1 MPRTVA
7 LYLLPAA
14 LIATGWARLVDGV
27 DEGAML
33 DLLMLAVI
41 PALPR
46 PLWARALAA
55 LVSSFAAV
63 WIVYRIP
70 PHAILPFEDRHF
82 FGPLASQ
89 IRDGVLE
96 FYDVTV
102 PFPIGEHPDMNGAV
116 LLAVFLFCL
125 VLALAVAARR
135 PLIASVALLTGS
147 VWPATLVGG
156 DDLARGALTLAA
168 VLSLF
173 AFGGRRP
180 TRAVQPAIVL
190 AALLVAMAVGAST
203 SVAVAKPE
211 FLRWKDW
218 DFYDKPADPVGV
230 AYVWNANYRALEWPD
245 KETTVLKVRG
255 PRRNLYWRA
264 TTLDSF
270 DEDHWVEGEQTVRN
284 ISDRAVD
291 LTQLGENPLLPRR
304 AYDRSRWIRSEVE
317 VAALR
322 DRHLVGPSMP
332 VAYDPNGA
340 GTMLITTSGIAG
352 LSDYVPRGARYLVW
366 SYAPQPKPRQLANAG
381 LPQERLVQRY
391 LEVDPNLL
399 PLPAFGT
406 PNREAVVRARLRS
419 SGAVRYEPLYERALQ
434 VVGNPRNEYAAVVAL
449 EAWFRSEGGFTYDE
463 TPPPADGAPPLV
475 AFLRDQHG
483 YCQHFAGAMT
493 LMLRYLGIPARVA
506 VGFTSGELS
515 KDKTTRTVTDHD
527 AHAWVEVWFPGWGWL
542 PFDPTPARAQL
553 SGPYSYSGV
562 NFDAAGA
569 AGVLNAS
576 GGGGQTSR
584 IVSKLSEARVGEQF
598 QPDRPTSGR
607 GYVPVVREHGASLI
621 KFLALLAAA
630 AALGIILVKQGI
642 RLRRYLTRDARR
654 LAKASRQELVDFL
667 ADQGVTLPRS
677 ATPRELAD
685 ELEQQFS
692 VDADGFARA
701 LAESRYA
708 TPGASQTAARQL
720 RVELRAVRK
729 AIRRRIGVPRRLR
742 GAVSLRSLT
751 A

>member
-1 MPRTVA
+1 MLRTVV

-14 LIATGWARLVDGV
+14 LISTGWARLVDGV
-27 DEGAML
+27 DERR
-33 DLLMLAVI
+33 MLAVLGLALA
-41 PALPR
+41 PALVR
-46 PLWARALAA
+46 PWWGRALAA
-55 LVSSFAAV
+55 VVSSLATV
-63 WIVYRIP
+63 WVAYGIAPYDM
-70 PHAILPFEDRHF
+70 LPFDDRRF

-89 IRDGVLE
+89 FRDGVLE
-96 FYDVTV
+96 FYDVSV
-102 PFPIGEHPDMNGAV
+102 PFAPGEHPDMTHAV
-116 LLAVFLFCL
+116 LIAVFAFA
-125 VLALAVAARR
+125 VGVSLALAARR

-218 DFYDKPADPVGV
+218 DFYDQPADPVGV
-230 AYVWNANYRALEWPD
+230 AYVWNANYGALKWPD

-264 TTLDSF
+264 TTLDF
-270 DEDHWVEGEQTVRN
+270 FTEDRWVEGEQTVRN

-291 LTQLGENPLLPRR
+291 LTRLGDPLLPRR
-304 AYDRSRWIRSEVE
+304 AFDRSRWLRTEVE

-322 DRHLVGPSMP
+322 EQHLVGASMP

-340 GTMLITTSGIAG
+340 GTLLITDTGTAA
-352 LSDYVPRGARYLVW
+352 LSEYVPRGAKYYVW
-366 SYAPQPKPRQLANAG
+366 SYAPQPKPKQLARAG
-381 LPQERLVQRY
+381 RPRHELIQRY

-406 PNREAVVRARLRS
+406 PNRDATVRSLLRS
-419 SGAVRYEPLYERALQ
+419 SGAVRYEPLYERAKN

-463 TPPPADGAPPLV
+463 TPPPTGGAPPLI

-483 YCQHFAGAMT
+483 YCQHFAGAMA

-506 VGFTSGELS
+506 AGFTTGDLS

-527 AHAWVEVWFPGWGWL
+527 AHAWVEVWFPRWGWL

-553 SGPYSYSGV
+553 SGPYSYSGI

-569 AGVLNAS
+569 AGVLTAS
-576 GGGGQTSR
+576 GGGATSR
-584 IVSKLSEARVGEQF
+584 LVQKLSEARVGEQF
-598 QPDRPTSGR
+598 NPDRPTGGR

-630 AALGIILVKQGI
+630 AALGIILVKQAI
-642 RLRRYLTRDARR
+642 RARRYLTRDSRR
-654 LAKASRQELVDFL
+654 LAMASRQELVDFL
-667 ADQGVTLPRS
+667 ADQGVALPRS
-677 ATPRELAD
+677 ATPHELAE
-685 ELEQQFS
+685 ELERDFS

-708 TPGASQTAARQL
+708 TPDVSRSAARRL
-720 RVELRAVRK
+720 RSELRAVRK
-729 AIRRRIGVPRRLR
+729 ALRRRIGVPRRLR

>member
-1 MPRTVA
+1 MRRTIA
-7 LYLLPAA
+7 LYVLPAA
-14 LIATGWARLVDGV
+14 LIGTGWARLVEGV
-27 DEGAML
+27 DDGAIF
-33 DLLMLAVI
+33 DLLLLAII

-46 PLWARALAA
+46 PWWGRLLAGVASALAA
-55 LVSSFAAV
+55 I
-63 WIVYRIP
+63 WIVFRIP
-70 PHAILPFEDRHF
+70 PYSMLPFDGREF
-82 FGPLASQ
+82 FGPVAS
-89 IRDGVLE
+89 RFSDGVLE
-96 FYDVTV
+96 FYDVSV
-102 PFPIGEHPDMNGAV
+102 PFLPGDHPQMEEAV
-116 LLAVFLFCL
+116 LVAVFVFALG
-125 VLALAVAARR
+125 VALAVAARR
-135 PLIASVALLTGS
+135 PLIASMVLLTGS

-180 TRAVQPAIVL
+180 TRALQPALVL
-190 AALLVAMAVGAST
+190 GALLVATAVGAST

-218 DFYDKPADPVGV
+218 DFYDKPAEPVGV
-230 AYVWNANYRALEWPD
+230 AYVWNANYRALKWPD

-264 TTLDSF
+264 TTLDRF
-270 DEDHWVEGEQTVRN
+270 TEDRWVEGEQTVRD
-284 ISDRAVD
+284 IADGPVD
-291 LTQLGENPLLPRR
+291 LTRLGDPLLPRR
-304 AYDRSRWIRSEVE
+304 AYERSRWIRTEVE

-322 DRHLVGPSMP
+322 DQRLVGPSMP
-332 VAYDPNGA
+332 VAYDPQGI
-340 GTMLITTSGIAG
+340 GRLLITTTGKAA
-352 LSDYVPRGARYLVW
+352 LSDYLPRGAKYVVW
-366 SYAPQPKPRQLANAG
+366 SYSPQPKPRQLARAAR
-381 LPQERLVQRY
+381 PQQQLVRRY

-399 PLPAFGT
+399 PVPAFGT
-406 PNREAVVRARLRS
+406 PNRDAIVRSLLRS
-419 SGAVRYEPLYERALQ
+419 SRAVVYEPLYERALS
-434 VVGNPRNEYAAVVAL
+434 VVGNPRNAYAAVVAL

-463 TPPPADGAPPLV
+463 TPPPNGGAPPLV
-475 AFLRDQHG
+475 AFMRDQHG

-506 VGFTSGELS
+506 VGFTTGDLS

-553 SGPYSYSGV
+553 SGPYSYSGI

-576 GGGGQTSR
+576 GGGQTSR
-584 IVSKLSEARVGEQF
+584 LVQRLSEARVGEQF
-598 QPDRPTSGR
+598 QPDRPTGG

-630 AALGIILVKQGI
+630 VALGIVLVKQAV
-642 RLRRYLTRDARR
+642 RVRRYLTRDARR
-654 LAKASRQELVDFL
+654 LAMASRQELVDFL

-677 ATPRELAD
+677 ATPQELAE
-685 ELEQQFS
+685 ELEHEFAI
-692 VDADGFARA
+692 DAEAYGRA
-701 LAESRYA
+701 LATTRYA
-708 TPGASQTAARQL
+708 PPGESGSAARQL
-720 RVELRAVRK
+720 RTELRALRR
-729 AIRRRIGVPRRLR
+729 ALRRRIGVPRRLR

-751 A
+751 T